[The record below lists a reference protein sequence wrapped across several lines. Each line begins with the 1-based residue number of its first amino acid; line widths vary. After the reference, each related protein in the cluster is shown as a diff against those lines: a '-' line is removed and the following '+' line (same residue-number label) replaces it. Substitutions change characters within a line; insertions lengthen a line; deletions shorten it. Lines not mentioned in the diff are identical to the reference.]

1 MKNVQVNFD
10 VKDEVEVAP
19 IGYQE
24 IGCHPIVDIKA
35 TTLTWK
41 VRFVLGR
48 HTMDTPAAMAYALVV
63 LRESVR
69 IHLLIAALNDLDV
82 LSSNI
87 HHLYLNAKPSEK
99 DWLTRS

>member
-63 LRESVR
+63 LRESVWMA
-69 IHLLIAALNDLDV
+69 LLLLALDYLDV
-82 LSSNI
+82 LSADIYNT
-87 HHLYLNAKPSEK
+87 YLNAPSRK
-99 DWLTRS
+99 KG